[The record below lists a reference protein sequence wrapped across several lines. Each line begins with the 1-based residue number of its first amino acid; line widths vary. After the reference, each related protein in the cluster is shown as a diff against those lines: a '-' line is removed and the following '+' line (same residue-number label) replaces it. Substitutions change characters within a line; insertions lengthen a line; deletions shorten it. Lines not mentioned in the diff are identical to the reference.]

1 MTVIEFLN
9 KAQYS
14 RLTVGKRW
22 MTIGHNGF
30 KVLERKKY
38 QKHTTVLGEELTEEQ
53 AVKMLIEGEELYH
66 DLL

>member
-14 RLTVGKRW
+14 RLTVGQRW

-38 QKHTTVLGEELTEEQ
+38 HKHTTVLGEEL
-53 AVKMLIEGEELYH
+53 YH